1 MPWVPHYLR
10 RGARQWFGA
19 TRFWQENEFFIRE
32 FRHFPNIAIAAIL
45 FALGSAA
52 FEGFGFGFLLAFL
65 QSLVSPTLEPF
76 QTGVHWFDVWV
87 LGIDRDAT
95 ERLLRVS
102 GLILCSAW
110 VRAGFNYLTQIYTE
124 LTQQT
129 LVDRLR
135 TQIFEQ
141 LQSLSLSYFN
151 RVSSGDLVNT
161 LTNEIGRLNFAFTLI
176 AFIIT
181 KGLTLTVYA
190 VLLFT
195 ISWQL
200 TLTSLVLFTLVA
212 ICLSNVNERVRNS
225 SVDVSRA
232 NAQFTATALEF
243 ITGIRTVQAFATQEY
258 ERDRFYKAS
267 SNIVKAGMKAIRQF
281 AIVRPLAEGLATTVL
296 ISMIVLAITIF
307 VKQGSLQTASLLT
320 FLFILFRLVPAIY
333 EMNTSRVQLLSATGA
348 IRNVRELL
356 AREDKPYLQEGDRI
370 FTGLHQ
376 SIEFFTVDFGYD
388 ANHIVLRD
396 VSLSIP
402 KGKVTAIVG
411 GSGAGKTT
419 LVDLI
424 PRFYD
429 PSAGYVLFDGK
440 DARSFTVKSLR
451 QKIAIVSQDT
461 FIFNTT
467 VRENIAYG
475 LTNMTDE
482 QIWQA
487 AVQANALAFILEMPE
502 KFETILGDRGVRLSG
517 GQRQRLA
524 IARAL
529 LRDPEILILDEAT
542 SALDSESEQLIQQSL
557 EQLSKGRTVIT
568 IAHRLSTIMR
578 ADQVVVMEQGRLVE
592 QGRYQELLER
602 QGRLWHYHQIQ
613 HEMRSSEKA

>member
-1 MPWVPHYLR
+1 MPSVPHTVR
-10 RGARQWFGA
+10 RGARRFLGA
-19 TRFWQENEFFIRE
+19 TRFWQDNGFIIQE
-32 FRHFPNIAIAAIL
+32 FRHFPKIAIAAIV

-76 QTGVHWFDVWV
+76 QTGVTWFDLWI
-87 LGIDRDAT
+87 LGIDRDPT

-102 GLILCSAW
+102 GLILFSAW

-124 LTQQT
+124 LTQQS

-135 TQIFEQ
+135 TRIFEQ
-141 LQSLSLSYFN
+141 LQALSLSYFN
-151 RVSSGDLVNT
+151 RVSSGELMNT
-161 LTNEIGRLNFAFTLI
+161 LTSEIGKLNFAFTLT
-176 AFIIT
+176 AFMIT
-181 KGLTLTVYA
+181 KILTLLVYA

-200 TLTSLVLFTLVA
+200 TFISLVLFTLVA
-212 ICLSNVNERVRNS
+212 VALSNVNQRIRNS
-225 SVDVSRA
+225 SIDVSRA
-232 NAQFTATALEF
+232 NAKFTTTALEF
-243 ITGIRTVQAFATQEY
+243 ISGIRTVQAFATQDY
-258 ERDRFYKAS
+258 ERDRFYTAS
-267 SNIVKAGMKAIRQF
+267 SNIVKVGMKAIRQF

-296 ISMIVLAITIF
+296 ISMIVLAITVF
-307 VKQGSLQTASLLT
+307 VQNGSLQTASLLT
-320 FLFILFRLVPAIY
+320 FLFILFRLVPAMY
-333 EMNTSRVQLLSATGA
+333 ETNTSRVQLLSASGA
-348 IRNVRELL
+348 IQSVRELL
-356 AREDKPYLQEGDRI
+356 RRDNKPYLQTGDRR
-370 FTGLHQ
+370 FEGLQ
-376 SIEFFTVDFGYD
+376 QAIEFLTVDFGYD
-388 ANHIVLRD
+388 ANQLVLKD

-429 PSAGYVLFDGK
+429 PIAGCVLFDGE
-440 DARSFTVKSLR
+440 DARSFEVKSLR
-451 QKIAIVSQDT
+451 QRMAIVSQDT

-475 LTNMTDE
+475 LASITDE
-482 QIWQA
+482 QIWHS
-487 AVQANALAFILEMPE
+487 AVQANALEFILEMPE

-557 EQLSKGRTVIT
+557 EQLSRGRTVIT
-568 IAHRLSTIMR
+568 IAHRLSTIIR
-578 ADQVVVMEQGRLVE
+578 ADQVVVMEQGRVVE
-592 QGRYQELLER
+592 QGQYQELLER
-602 QGRLWHYHQIQ
+602 QGRLWHYHKIQ
-613 HEMRSSEKA
+613 HELRSS